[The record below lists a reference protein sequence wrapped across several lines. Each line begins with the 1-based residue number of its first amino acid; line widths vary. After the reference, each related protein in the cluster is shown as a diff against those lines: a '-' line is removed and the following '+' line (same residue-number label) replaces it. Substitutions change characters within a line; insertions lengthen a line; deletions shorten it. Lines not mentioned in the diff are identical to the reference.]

1 MTSEQYLVAAIG
13 GLCAALGSLS
23 YAVRHLYKRQTD
35 LHNACEA
42 ERKKCEDTLQR
53 VWERLTAFEKK
64 LA

>member
-35 LHNACEA
+35 LHIACEA
-42 ERKKCEDTLQR
+42 ERQKCEENLR
-53 VWERLTAFEKK
+53 EVWGRLTKVEKK